1 MMRNRIVNLAGSLLV
16 GLMAILVCAP
26 KLQAQGDAE
35 ANYKTKCAGCHGPD
49 GVGAT
54 PAGKALK
61 VSDFHSPEM
70 AKETDA
76 QLTETVTN
84 GKEKMPKYGDKLKPA
99 EIKDLVAYVR
109 GLAKK

>member
-1 MMRNRIVNLAGSLLV
+1 MRN
-16 GLMAILVCAP
+16 LMAKAGGTALLGLAVILFCAAP
-26 KLQAQGDAE
+26 MRAQGDAE
-35 ANYKTKCAGCHGPD
+35 NNYKTKCVACHGPD
-49 GVGAT
+49 GTGAT

-76 QLTETVTN
+76 ELTTIITN
-84 GKEKMPKYGDKLKPA
+84 GKDKMPKYGDKLKEK

-109 GLAKK
+109 TLSKK